1 MTTSGECLEPTNSP
15 ASDTFSNAPTVTN
28 SVRSQPKCRKC
39 RQIFHTLSQDER
51 DKWPPGEDLEK
62 PCHGW
67 PSVVNIMVKN
77 PGFASFQAFRDLHI
91 KSLLYYQAELVSM
104 REEIHGIEWEDHD
117 RGGFADSEK
126 LSEDAEFL
134 LQTESNFTSQDK
146 GSKQIRKIKDMRK
159 VLKEYSKQS
168 FQF

>member
-1 MTTSGECLEPTNSP
+1 
-15 ASDTFSNAPTVTN
+15 
-28 SVRSQPKCRKC
+28 
-39 RQIFHTLSQDER
+39 
-51 DKWPPGEDLEK
+51 
-62 PCHGW
+62 
-67 PSVVNIMVKN
+67 MVKN

-104 REEIHGIEWEDHD
+104 REEIHGIEWENHD
-117 RGGFADSEK
+117 RGGFPASEK

-134 LQTESNFTSQDK
+134 LQTESNFGPQDK

-168 FQF
+168 FQI